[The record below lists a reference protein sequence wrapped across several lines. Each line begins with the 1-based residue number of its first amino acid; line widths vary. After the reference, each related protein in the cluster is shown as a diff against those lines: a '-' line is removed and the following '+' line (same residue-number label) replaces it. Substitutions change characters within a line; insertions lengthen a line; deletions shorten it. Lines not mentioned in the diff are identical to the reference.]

1 MSRIIVTHMRPDLDA
16 VGAVWAIKRFLAGWE
31 EAKIQFVPAGERLQR
46 LVSKRLASSYEK
58 KQLNAKRYT
67 LDAIEKIDDDEVIH
81 VDTGLGPLDH
91 HQTSDDNTCAAK
103 RAWEFV
109 VINAKSPI
117 KNHPH
122 GLEAGKRL
130 MDIICEIDHFKE
142 VTWPDAASDRYE
154 ITAPRILDGLKLM
167 ERDDDTKIMDFGLT
181 LMDSLFHAFKNK
193 VWAQEELKKG
203 IVFET
208 RFGQGIGI
216 ETLNDDV
223 VHLSQRL
230 GYKIVVRKD
239 PRKAYVR
246 IKASPLGIVNKE
258 SIDLTA
264 VFNKLKEM
272 DPAATWFLHVSKRML
287 LNGTTKN
294 PKMRPTKLSLE
305 EIIEVLK
312 QI

>member
-1 MSRIIVTHMRPDLDA
+1 MKIIVTHMRPDLDA
-16 VGAVWAIKRFLAGWE
+16 VGAVWAIKRFLPGWE
-31 EAKIQFVPAGERLQR
+31 EAKVKFVPAGERLTS
-46 LVSKRLASSYEK
+46 SKFNPSASLRARVQSSK
-58 KQLNAKRYT
+58 LNEV
-67 LDAIEKIDDDEVIH
+67 IEKIGDDEVIH

-91 HQTSDDNTCAAK
+91 HQTSDDTTCAAK

-109 VINAKSPI
+109 VANAPSSF

-122 GLEAGKRL
+122 GLEAGNRL

-142 VTWPDAASDRYE
+142 VSWPDAASDRYE

-167 ERDDDTKIMDFGLT
+167 ERDSDDKVLEIGLI
-181 LMDSLFHAFKNK
+181 LVDSIFHAFKNK
-193 VWAQEELKKG
+193 VWAEGELKKG
-203 IVFET
+203 IIFET
-208 RFGQGIGI
+208 RFGAGIGI

-246 IKASPLGIVNKE
+246 IKASPLGIVNNE

-264 VFNKLKEM
+264 VYNKLKKM
-272 DPAATWFLHVSKRML
+272 DQQATWFLHVSKRML

-294 PKMRPTKLSLE
+294 PLMRPTKLSLQ

-312 QI
+312 NV

>member
-1 MSRIIVTHMRPDLDA
+1 MNKVIVTHMRPDLDA
-16 VGAVWAIKRFLAGWE
+16 VGAVWAIKRFLTGWE
-31 EAKIQFVPAGERLQR
+31 EAKIRFVPAGERIGNVKFQM
-46 LVSKRLASSYEK
+46 S
-58 KQLNAKRYT
+58 NT
-67 LDAIEKIDDDEVIH
+67 TNNPIEQIDDDEVVH

-91 HQTSDDNTCAAK
+91 HQTSDDTTCAAK

-109 VINAKSPI
+109 VANAPSSF

-122 GLEAGKRL
+122 GLSAGKRL
-130 MDIICEIDHFKE
+130 MDVICEIDHFKE
-142 VTWPDAASDRYE
+142 VSWPDAASDRYE
-154 ITAPRILDGLKLM
+154 ITAPRILDGFKLI
-167 ERDDDTKIMDFGLT
+167 ERDSDDKVLQFGLI

-208 RFGQGIGI
+208 RFGKGVGI

-246 IKASPLGIVNKE
+246 IKASPLGIVNNE

-264 VFNKLKEM
+264 VYNKLKEM

-294 PKMRPTKLSLE
+294 PLMRPTKLSLV

-312 QI
+312 SI